1 MTIAK
6 LRDYIF
12 DTLTEIGVR
21 DAASETR
28 IIMSEYADVQAV
40 DLTVHGD
47 KTADREA
54 VLRVGSVLERRRNR
68 EPLQYILGRWDFM
81 GLDFELSPDT
91 LIPRQDTEILVE
103 TVLGDLHDG
112 MRILDLCTGTGCILI
127 SLLKYSNDCMGVGTD
142 ISEVAIAT
150 AKVNAKRLLDDMTD
164 VIFTVGDLYDAAD
177 GQFDIIVSNPPYIPS
192 GVIGTLEPE
201 VRDYEPLRALDGGA
215 DGLEL
220 IRRIIDGARKHLVRG
235 GSLYI
240 ETGYDQGAAVTGLM
254 TDAGFIN
261 VKVYKDY
268 AGLDRVVSGTRPIL
282 EGERKCRLD
291 WSM

>member
-12 DTLTEIGVR
+12 DTLTEIGAR

-54 VLRVGSVLERRRNR
+54 VLRVGSVLERRRSR

-142 ISEVAIAT
+142 ISEGAIAT

-201 VRDYEPLRALDGGA
+201 VRDYEPLRALDGGT

-220 IRRIIDGARKHLVRG
+220 IRRIIDGAREHLVRG

-282 EGERKCRLD
+282 EG
-291 WSM
+291 SVSAG